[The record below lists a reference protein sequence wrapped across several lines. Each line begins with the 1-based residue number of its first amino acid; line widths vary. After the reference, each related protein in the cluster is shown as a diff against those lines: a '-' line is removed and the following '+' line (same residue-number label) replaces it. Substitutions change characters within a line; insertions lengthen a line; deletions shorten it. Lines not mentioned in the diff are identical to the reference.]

1 MSLAMTP
8 RERVDFLTEVHVAVV
23 SVADENGR
31 GPLSVPLWYE
41 YEPGG
46 ELSIVT
52 DRDSRKTAL
61 IRAAGRI
68 SVCVQTHTVPYR
80 YVSAEGPV
88 TGIEPVTHEERRT
101 LARRY
106 LGVADGDKYVDSTRE
121 ITERMVRIRVHPEHW
136 LSQDYT
142 KLS

>member
-8 RERVDFLTEVHVAVV
+8 RERADFLTEVHVAVV

-142 KLS
+142 RLS

>member
-1 MSLAMTP
+1 MSLATTP
-8 RERVDFLTEVHVAVV
+8 RERADFLTEVHVAVV

-52 DRDSRKTAL
+52 GRDSRKTAL

-88 TGIEPVTHEERRT
+88 SAASTPSTASSDPSPADPTSASSGGGSVTPLAARLRKSAQDAVERSR
-101 LARRY
+101 L
-106 LGVADGDKYVDSTRE
+106 
-121 ITERMVRIRVHPEHW
+121 
-136 LSQDYT
+136 
-142 KLS
+142 